1 MTRIATQ
8 RILVV
13 DDEASLLMTLVANLE
28 LEGFEVAE
36 AKMETGQDVY
46 RLRRVSDQVVLPAS
60 FDPGDL
66 RPETTSS

>member
-1 MTRIATQ
+1 MSRTATQ

-36 AKMETGQDVY
+36 AKNAEQALDEF
-46 RLRRVSDQVVLPAS
+46 A
-60 FDPGDL
+60 DP
-66 RPETTSS
+66 

>member
-1 MTRIATQ
+1 MAEPQFRRGTPVQVRNHFDRSWT
-8 RILVV
+8 
-13 DDEASLLMTLVANLE
+13 S
-28 LEGFEVAE
+28 GFEVAE